1 MYDKVLTRMKKS
13 FEQVMS
19 RMGDPLDPNTLYGP
33 LHTKAS
39 VGEYQ
44 ETINEV
50 KKLGGK
56 IEFGGEVIYLKIS

>member
-1 MYDKVLTRMKKS
+1 MKKS